1 MTPSSEIKVATT
13 EEERFRIYRFRYDI
27 YVKEMGKR
35 PTVADHSRQIIR
47 DELDDAD
54 AHLLYAE
61 HNGQIIGSVRLNCRT
76 KNQFPASWERIY
88 DVQKFTPDF
97 GDHIS
102 MTSRMMVG
110 QDWRGSSIPAAL
122 VGAVYQAGREMGSKF
137 DFCNCAP
144 SLLEFYEQIG
154 FRRFTDG
161 FIDEDN
167 GYRVPLV
174 MVVRDIEH
182 LKRVRSPLYR
192 VARNFSHEPEASEW
206 FQKTFP
212 AYATPA
218 NSRSRNADEF
228 WKQLSDQLAA
238 PPNECIQLFESLRDE
253 EVSMFLRSAT
263 VLSLQPGDRII
274 RQGDV
279 GDEMYV
285 ILSGVAEA
293 VSRADKQEY
302 SLAIMSKGQIFGEVA
317 FISKTVR
324 SADVNAL
331 TEMKVLVIS
340 KGFLMRAMRK
350 QPEIS
355 AKVLLNLSLILA
367 QRLRDRTDS
376 WVDAMNR

>member
-1 MTPSSEIKVATT
+1 MKQISDIKFASSDEDR
-13 EEERFRIYRFRYDI
+13 ERIFRFRYDV
-27 YVKEMGKR
+27 YVTEMGKS
-35 PTVADHSRQIIR
+35 PAEADHQKKIIR
-47 DELDDAD
+47 DELDED

-61 HNGQIIGSVRLNCRT
+61 DEGHIIGTVRLNYRT
-76 KNQFPASWERIY
+76 KKKFPDAWEQIY
-88 DVQKFTPDF
+88 AIEKFAPSF

-102 MTSRMMVG
+102 MTSRMMVAK
-110 QDWRGSSIPAAL
+110 DYRGSSVPAAL
-122 VGAVYQAGREMGSKF
+122 VGAVYSTGREMGSKF

-161 FIDEDN
+161 FMDEDN
-167 GYRVPLV
+167 GYHVPLV
-174 MVVRDIEH
+174 MLVRDTQH
-182 LKRVRSPLYR
+182 LRHVRSPLYR
-192 VARNFSHEPEASEW
+192 VARNFEHEPETGEW
-206 FQKTFP
+206 FQKTFSSH
-212 AYATPA
+212 AGIA
-218 NSRSRNADEF
+218 NSRSRNTEEF

-238 PPNECIQLFESLRDE
+238 PPTECIPLFESLSDE
-253 EVSMFLRSAT
+253 EVSGFLRSGT

-279 GDEMYV
+279 GDEMYI

-293 VSRADKQEY
+293 VSRKEEQEH

-317 FISKTVR
+317 FISTAVR

-331 TEMKVLVIS
+331 TEMQVLIIS
-340 KGFLMRAMRK
+340 KGFLTRAMRK

-355 AKVLLNLSLILA
+355 AKVLFNLSLILA

-376 WVDAMNR
+376 WVEAMTS

>member
-1 MTPSSEIKVATT
+1 MKQISDIKVASSD
-13 EEERFRIYRFRYDI
+13 EDRERIFRFRYDV
-27 YVKEMGKR
+27 YVTEMGKN
-35 PTVADHSRQIIR
+35 PAEADHQKKIIR
-47 DELDDAD
+47 DELDDD

-61 HNGQIIGSVRLNCRT
+61 DEGHIIGTVRLNYRT
-76 KNQFPASWERIY
+76 EKKFPAVWEQIY
-88 DVQKFTPDF
+88 AIEKFAPSF
-97 GDHIS
+97 GENIS
-102 MTSRMMVG
+102 MTSRMMVAK
-110 QDWRGSSIPAAL
+110 DYRGSSVPAAL
-122 VGAVYQAGREMGSKF
+122 VGAVYSTGREMGSKF

-161 FIDEDN
+161 FMDEDN
-167 GYRVPLV
+167 GYHVPLV
-174 MVVRDIEH
+174 MLARDTQH
-182 LKRVRSPLYR
+182 LRQVRSPLYR
-192 VARNFSHEPEASEW
+192 VARQFEHEPETGEW

-212 AYATPA
+212 SYTGIA
-218 NSRSRNADEF
+218 NSRSRNTEEF

-238 PPNECIQLFESLRDE
+238 PLAECIPLFESLSDE
-253 EVSMFLRSAT
+253 EVSGFLRSGT

-279 GDEMYV
+279 GDEMYI

-293 VSRADKQEY
+293 VSRKEEQEH

-317 FISKTVR
+317 FISKAVR

-331 TEMKVLVIS
+331 TEMQVLIIS
-340 KGFLMRAMRK
+340 KGFLTRAMRK

-355 AKVLLNLSLILA
+355 AKVLFNLSLILA

-376 WVDAMNR
+376 WVEAMTS

>member
-1 MTPSSEIKVATT
+1 MKQISDIKVASSD
-13 EEERFRIYRFRYDI
+13 EDRERIFRFRYDV
-27 YVKEMGKR
+27 YVTEMGKS
-35 PTVADHSRQIIR
+35 PAEADHQKKIIR
-47 DELDDAD
+47 DELDDG

-61 HNGQIIGSVRLNCRT
+61 DEGQIVGTVRLNCRS
-76 KNQFPASWERIY
+76 KKKFPYVWEQRY
-88 DVQKFTPDF
+88 DIEKFAPLF

-102 MTSRMMVG
+102 MTSRMMVAK
-110 QDWRGSSIPAAL
+110 DYRGSSVPAAL
-122 VGAVYQAGREMGSKF
+122 VGAVYSAGREMGSKF

-161 FIDEDN
+161 FMDEDN
-167 GYRVPLV
+167 GYHVPLV
-174 MVVRDIEH
+174 MLVRDTQY
-182 LKRVRSPLYR
+182 LRQVRSPLYR
-192 VARNFSHEPEASEW
+192 VARNFEHDPETGAW

-212 AYATPA
+212 SHAGIA
-218 NSRSRNADEF
+218 NSRSRNTDEF

-238 PPNECIQLFESLRDE
+238 PPAECIPLFESLSDE
-253 EVSMFLRSAT
+253 EVSGFLRSGT

-279 GDEMYV
+279 GDEMYI

-293 VSRADKQEY
+293 VSRKEDQEH

-317 FISKTVR
+317 FISTAVR

-331 TEMKVLVIS
+331 TEMQVLIIS
-340 KGFLMRAMRK
+340 KGFLTRAMRK

-355 AKVLLNLSLILA
+355 AKVLFNLSLILA

-376 WVDAMNR
+376 WVEAMTS

>member
-1 MTPSSEIKVATT
+1 MKQISDIKVASSD
-13 EEERFRIYRFRYDI
+13 EDRERIFRFRYDV
-27 YVKEMGKR
+27 YVTEMGKS
-35 PTVADHSRQIIR
+35 PAEADHQKKIIR
-47 DELDDAD
+47 DELDDD

-61 HNGQIIGSVRLNCRT
+61 DQGQIVGTVRLNCRS
-76 KNQFPASWERIY
+76 KKKFPDVWEQRY
-88 DVQKFTPDF
+88 DLEKFAPSF

-102 MTSRMMVG
+102 MTSRMMVAK
-110 QDWRGSSIPAAL
+110 DYRGSSVPAAL
-122 VGAVYQAGREMGSKF
+122 VGAVYSAGREMGSKF

-161 FIDEDN
+161 FMDEDN
-167 GYRVPLV
+167 GYHVPLV
-174 MVVRDIEH
+174 MLVRDTQY
-182 LKRVRSPLYR
+182 LRQVRSPLYR
-192 VARNFSHEPEASEW
+192 VARNFEHEPETGEW

-212 AYATPA
+212 SHAGIA
-218 NSRSRNADEF
+218 NSRSRNTDEF

-238 PPNECIQLFESLRDE
+238 PPAECIPLFESLSDE
-253 EVSMFLRSAT
+253 EVSGFLRSGT

-279 GDEMYV
+279 GDEMYI

-293 VSRADKQEY
+293 VSRKEEQKH

-317 FISKTVR
+317 FISTAVR

-331 TEMKVLVIS
+331 TEMQVLIIS
-340 KGFLMRAMRK
+340 KGFLTRAMRK

-355 AKVLLNLSLILA
+355 AKVLFNLSLILA

-376 WVDAMNR
+376 WVEAMTS

>member
-1 MTPSSEIKVATT
+1 MKQISDIKVARSD
-13 EEERFRIYRFRYDI
+13 EDRERIFRFRYDV
-27 YVKEMGKR
+27 YVTEMGKS
-35 PTVADHSRQIIR
+35 PAEADHEKKIIH
-47 DELDDAD
+47 DELDND

-61 HNGQIIGSVRLNCRT
+61 DEGQIVGTVRLNCRS
-76 KNQFPASWERIY
+76 KKKFPAVWEQRY
-88 DVQKFTPDF
+88 DIESFAPSF

-102 MTSRMMVG
+102 MTSRMMVAK
-110 QDWRGSSIPAAL
+110 DYRGSSVPAAL
-122 VGAVYQAGREMGSKF
+122 IGAVYSAGREMGSKF

-161 FIDEDN
+161 FMDEDN
-167 GYRVPLV
+167 GYHVPLV
-174 MVVRDIEH
+174 MLVRDIQY
-182 LKRVRSPLYR
+182 LKQVRSPLYR
-192 VARNFSHEPEASEW
+192 VAREFEHESETGEW

-212 AYATPA
+212 SHTGIAS
-218 NSRSRNADEF
+218 SRSRDTEEF

-238 PPNECIQLFESLRDE
+238 PPTECIPLFESLGDE
-253 EVSMFLRSAT
+253 EVSNFLRSGT
-263 VLSLQPGDRII
+263 VLSLRPGDRII

-279 GDEMYV
+279 GDEMY
-285 ILSGVAEA
+285 IMLSGVAEA
-293 VSRADKQEY
+293 VSRKGEQEH

-317 FISKTVR
+317 FISKAVR

-331 TEMKVLVIS
+331 TEMQVLIIS
-340 KGFLMRAMRK
+340 KSFLTRAMRK

-376 WVDAMNR
+376 WVEAMAG

>member
-1 MTPSSEIKVATT
+1 MNQISDIKVACSD
-13 EEERFRIYRFRYDI
+13 EDRQRIFQFRYDV
-27 YVKEMGKR
+27 YVTEMGKS
-35 PTVADHSRQIIR
+35 PTEADHEKKIIR
-47 DELDDAD
+47 DELDDD

-61 HNGQIIGSVRLNCRT
+61 DEGHIIGTVRLNYRT
-76 KNQFPASWERIY
+76 KEKFPSVWEQRYEIETFASS
-88 DVQKFTPDF
+88 F

-102 MTSRMMVG
+102 MTSRMMVAK
-110 QDWRGSSIPAAL
+110 DYRGSSVPAAL
-122 VGAVYQAGREMGSKF
+122 VGAVYSAGREMGSKF

-161 FIDEDN
+161 FMDEDN

-174 MVVRDIEH
+174 MLVRDTQY
-182 LKRVRSPLYR
+182 LKQVRSPLYR
-192 VARNFSHEPEASEW
+192 VARNFEHEAETSEW
-206 FQKTFP
+206 FQKIFP
-212 AYATPA
+212 THTGIG
-218 NSRSRNADEF
+218 NSRSRNTEEF
-228 WKQLSDQLAA
+228 WKQLSEQLAA
-238 PPNECIQLFESLRDE
+238 PPTACIPLFDSLCDE
-253 EVSMFLRSAT
+253 EVSSFLRSGT
-263 VLSLQPGDRII
+263 VLSLQAGDRII

-279 GDEMYV
+279 GDEMYI

-293 VSRADKQEY
+293 VSRNEEQEH

-317 FISKTVR
+317 FVSKTVR

-331 TEMKVLVIS
+331 TEMQVLIIS
-340 KGFLMRAMRK
+340 KGFLSRAMRK

-376 WVDAMNR
+376 WVEAMAG

>member
-1 MTPSSEIKVATT
+1 MKQISDIKVASSD
-13 EEERFRIYRFRYDI
+13 EDRERIFRFRYDV
-27 YVKEMGKR
+27 YVIEMGKS
-35 PTVADHSRQIIR
+35 PVEADHQKKIIR
-47 DELDDAD
+47 DELDND

-61 HNGQIIGSVRLNCRT
+61 DEGQIVGTVRLNCRS
-76 KNQFPASWERIY
+76 KKKFPYVWEQRY
-88 DVQKFTPDF
+88 DIEKFAPLF

-102 MTSRMMVG
+102 MTSRMMVAK
-110 QDWRGSSIPAAL
+110 DYRGSSVPAAL
-122 VGAVYQAGREMGSKF
+122 VGAVYSAGRDMGSKF

-161 FIDEDN
+161 FMDEDN
-167 GYRVPLV
+167 GYHVPLV
-174 MVVRDIEH
+174 MLVRDTQY
-182 LKRVRSPLYR
+182 LRQVRSPLYR
-192 VARNFSHEPEASEW
+192 VARNFEHEPETGAW

-212 AYATPA
+212 SHAGIA
-218 NSRSRNADEF
+218 NSRSRNTEEF

-238 PPNECIQLFESLRDE
+238 PPTECIPLFESLSDE
-253 EVSMFLRSAT
+253 EVSNFLRSGT

-279 GDEMYV
+279 GDEMYI

-293 VSRADKQEY
+293 VSRKEEQEH

-317 FISKTVR
+317 FISTAVR

-331 TEMKVLVIS
+331 TEMQVLIIS
-340 KGFLMRAMRK
+340 KGFLTRAMRK

-355 AKVLLNLSLILA
+355 AKVLFNLSLILA

-376 WVDAMNR
+376 WVEAMTS

>member
-1 MTPSSEIKVATT
+1 MKQISDIKVASSD
-13 EEERFRIYRFRYDI
+13 EDRERIFRFRYDV
-27 YVKEMGKR
+27 YVTEMGKS
-35 PTVADHSRQIIR
+35 PAEADHQKKIIR
-47 DELDDAD
+47 DELDDD

-61 HNGQIIGSVRLNCRT
+61 DEGQIVGTVRLNCRS
-76 KNQFPASWERIY
+76 KKKFPDVWEQRY
-88 DVQKFTPDF
+88 DLANFAPSF

-102 MTSRMMVG
+102 MTSRMMVAK
-110 QDWRGSSIPAAL
+110 DYRGSSVPAAL
-122 VGAVYQAGREMGSKF
+122 VGAVYSAGREMGSKF

-161 FIDEDN
+161 FMDEDN
-167 GYRVPLV
+167 GYHVPLV
-174 MVVRDIEH
+174 MLVRDTQY
-182 LKRVRSPLYR
+182 LRQVRSPLYR
-192 VARNFSHEPEASEW
+192 VARNFEHEPETGEW

-212 AYATPA
+212 SHAGIA
-218 NSRSRNADEF
+218 NSRSRNTDEF

-238 PPNECIQLFESLRDE
+238 PPAECIPLFESLSDE
-253 EVSMFLRSAT
+253 EVSGFLRSGT

-279 GDEMYV
+279 GDEMYI

-293 VSRADKQEY
+293 VSRKEDQEH

-317 FISKTVR
+317 FISTAVR

-331 TEMKVLVIS
+331 TEMQVLIIS
-340 KGFLMRAMRK
+340 KGFLTRAMRK

-355 AKVLLNLSLILA
+355 AKVLFNLSLILA

-376 WVDAMNR
+376 WVEAMTS

>member
-1 MTPSSEIKVATT
+1 MKQISDIKVASSD
-13 EEERFRIYRFRYDI
+13 EDRERIFRFRYDV
-27 YVKEMGKR
+27 YVIEMGKS
-35 PTVADHSRQIIR
+35 PVEADHQKKIIR
-47 DELDDAD
+47 DELDED

-61 HNGQIIGSVRLNCRT
+61 DEGQIVGTVRLNCRS
-76 KNQFPASWERIY
+76 KKKFPDVWEQRYDIEKFASS
-88 DVQKFTPDF
+88 F

-102 MTSRMMVG
+102 MTSRMMVAK
-110 QDWRGSSIPAAL
+110 DYRGSSVPAAL
-122 VGAVYQAGREMGSKF
+122 VGAVYSAGREMGSKF

-161 FIDEDN
+161 FMDEDN
-167 GYRVPLV
+167 GYHVPLV
-174 MVVRDIEH
+174 MLVRDTQY
-182 LKRVRSPLYR
+182 LRQVRSPLYR
-192 VARNFSHEPEASEW
+192 VARNFEHEPETGAW
-206 FQKTFP
+206 FQETFP
-212 AYATPA
+212 SHAGIA
-218 NSRSRNADEF
+218 NSRSRNTEEF

-238 PPNECIQLFESLRDE
+238 PPTECIPLFESLSDE
-253 EVSMFLRSAT
+253 EVSGFLRTGT

-279 GDEMYV
+279 GDEMYI

-293 VSRADKQEY
+293 VSRKEEQEH

-317 FISKTVR
+317 FISTAVR

-331 TEMKVLVIS
+331 TEMQVLIMS
-340 KGFLMRAMRK
+340 KCFLTRAMRK

-355 AKVLLNLSLILA
+355 AKVLFNLSLILA

-376 WVDAMNR
+376 WVEAMTS

>member
-1 MTPSSEIKVATT
+1 MKQISDIKVASSD
-13 EEERFRIYRFRYDI
+13 EDRERIFRFRYDV
-27 YVKEMGKR
+27 YVTEMGKS
-35 PTVADHSRQIIR
+35 PAEADHQKKIIR
-47 DELDDAD
+47 DELDDD

-61 HNGQIIGSVRLNCRT
+61 DEGQIVGTVRLNCRS
-76 KNQFPASWERIY
+76 KKKFPDVWEQRY
-88 DVQKFTPDF
+88 DLEKFAPSF

-102 MTSRMMVG
+102 MTSRMMVAK
-110 QDWRGSSIPAAL
+110 DYRGSSVPAAL
-122 VGAVYQAGREMGSKF
+122 V
-137 DFCNCAP
+137 AP

-161 FIDEDN
+161 FMDEDN
-167 GYRVPLV
+167 GYHVPLV
-174 MVVRDIEH
+174 MLVRDTQY
-182 LKRVRSPLYR
+182 LRQVRSPLYR
-192 VARNFSHEPEASEW
+192 VARNFEHEPETGEW

-212 AYATPA
+212 SHVGIA
-218 NSRSRNADEF
+218 NSRSRNTDEF

-238 PPNECIQLFESLRDE
+238 PPAECIPLFESLSDE
-253 EVSMFLRSAT
+253 EVSGFLRSGT

-279 GDEMYV
+279 GDEMYI

-293 VSRADKQEY
+293 VSRKEDQEH

-317 FISKTVR
+317 FISTAVR

-331 TEMKVLVIS
+331 TEMQVLIIS
-340 KGFLMRAMRK
+340 KGFLTRAMRK

-355 AKVLLNLSLILA
+355 AKVLFNLSLILA

-376 WVDAMNR
+376 WVEAMTS

>member
-1 MTPSSEIKVATT
+1 MKQISDIKVASSD
-13 EEERFRIYRFRYDI
+13 EDRERIFRFRYDV
-27 YVKEMGKR
+27 YVTEMGKS
-35 PTVADHSRQIIR
+35 PAEADHQKKIIR
-47 DELDDAD
+47 DEIDDG

-61 HNGQIIGSVRLNCRT
+61 DEGQIVGTVRLNCRS
-76 KNQFPASWERIY
+76 KKKFPDVWEQRY
-88 DVQKFTPDF
+88 DLEKFALSF

-102 MTSRMMVG
+102 MTSRMMVAK
-110 QDWRGSSIPAAL
+110 DYRGSSVPAAL
-122 VGAVYQAGREMGSKF
+122 VGAVYSAGREMGSKF

-161 FIDEDN
+161 FMDEDN
-167 GYRVPLV
+167 GYHVPLV
-174 MVVRDIEH
+174 MLVRDTQY
-182 LKRVRSPLYR
+182 LRQVRSPLYR
-192 VARNFSHEPEASEW
+192 VARNFEHEPETGEW
-206 FQKTFP
+206 FQETFP
-212 AYATPA
+212 SHVGIA
-218 NSRSRNADEF
+218 NSRSRNTEEF

-238 PPNECIQLFESLRDE
+238 PPAECIPLFESLSDE
-253 EVSMFLRSAT
+253 EVSGFLRSGT

-279 GDEMYV
+279 GDEMYI

-293 VSRADKQEY
+293 VSRKEDQEH

-317 FISKTVR
+317 FISTAVR

-331 TEMKVLVIS
+331 TEMQVLIIS
-340 KGFLMRAMRK
+340 KGFLTRAMRK

-355 AKVLLNLSLILA
+355 AKVLFNLSLILA

-376 WVDAMNR
+376 WVEAMTS

>member
-1 MTPSSEIKVATT
+1 MKQISDIKVASSD
-13 EEERFRIYRFRYDI
+13 EDRERIFRFRYDV
-27 YVKEMGKR
+27 YVTEMGKS
-35 PTVADHSRQIIR
+35 PAEADHQKKIIR
-47 DELDDAD
+47 DELDED

-61 HNGQIIGSVRLNCRT
+61 DEGHIIGTVRLNYRT
-76 KNQFPASWERIY
+76 KKKFPDVWEQIY
-88 DVQKFTPDF
+88 AIEKFAPSF

-102 MTSRMMVG
+102 MTSRMMVAK
-110 QDWRGSSIPAAL
+110 DYRGSSVPAAL
-122 VGAVYQAGREMGSKF
+122 VGAVYSTGREMGSKF

-161 FIDEDN
+161 FMDEDN
-167 GYRVPLV
+167 GYHVPLV
-174 MVVRDIEH
+174 MLVRDTQH
-182 LKRVRSPLYR
+182 LRYVRSPLYR
-192 VARNFSHEPEASEW
+192 VARNFEHEPETGEW
-206 FQKTFP
+206 FQKTFSSH
-212 AYATPA
+212 AGIA
-218 NSRSRNADEF
+218 NSRSRNTEEF

-238 PPNECIQLFESLRDE
+238 PPTECIPLFESLSDE
-253 EVSMFLRSAT
+253 EVSGFLRSGT

-279 GDEMYV
+279 GDEMYI

-293 VSRADKQEY
+293 VSRKEEQEH

-317 FISKTVR
+317 FISTAVR

-331 TEMKVLVIS
+331 TEMQVLIIS
-340 KGFLMRAMRK
+340 KGFLTRAMRK

-355 AKVLLNLSLILA
+355 AKVLFNLSLILA

-376 WVDAMNR
+376 WVEAMTS